1 MIFLS
6 FFVWKNEKDMK
17 MRVQDDGISKKEF
30 DFWKERVE
38 KPPRTWRTEKID
50 WKFDIHENDVF
61 LRCLG
66 ALLAGFYWVSM

>member
-17 MRVQDDGISKKEF
+17 MRVQDDRISKKEF

-38 KPPRTWRTEKID
+38 KPLNASRNLEK
-50 WKFDIHENDVF
+50 FQNFNDF
-61 LRCLG
+61 LRSYKG
-66 ALLAGFYWVSM
+66 ENFQILAW